1 MTLMRAPFM
10 TPSMTIAPL
19 STIAPDAIEALLD
32 RAFGP
37 GRRAKTAYRVRE
49 GLATIPELSF
59 AMLDE
64 AGAFVAG
71 IQCWPVAL
79 ACDDGRRV
87 AMVMVGPIAVEPT
100 IQGGGL
106 GQRITR
112 HALAAAD
119 AGNGEGWDKLML
131 VGDPE
136 YYARFFGFSAERTGR
151 WRLPGPWEP
160 RRLLARGP
168 VPDCAGMIEPRLPV
182 VV

>member
-1 MTLMRAPFM
+1 
-10 TPSMTIAPL
+10 MTIVPL
-19 STIAPDAIEALLD
+19 STIAPGAVEALLD

-37 GRRAKTAYRVRE
+37 ERREKTAYRVRE
-49 GLATIPELSF
+49 GLEAIPELSF

-64 AGAFVAG
+64 TGALAAA

-87 AMVMVGPIAVEPT
+87 AMVMVGPIAVEPM

-106 GQRITR
+106 GRRITR

-119 AGNGEGWDKLML
+119 AGGGEGRDKLML

-136 YYARFFGFSAERTGR
+136 YYARFFGFSAEHTGR

-168 VPDCAGMIEPRLPV
+168 VPECPGMIEPRRRAIA
-182 VV
+182 